1 MALYDTSNPLDKAN
15 FMLRAKKLAESG
27 KIVELTEKK
36 QRRTLSQNNFLW
48 LCLSYWGCQT
58 GYTKEEAETIYKNV
72 NRELYYTHKV
82 IAGVEIEY
90 IRHTYELDTAEMTTS
105 IEKWRNWAAMNDACP
120 VYIPSPEDYQLIQQ
134 MEVEISKNNEFI

>member
-27 KIVELTEKK
+27 KIVELAEKK
-36 QRRTLSQNNFLW
+36 PKRTLSQNNFLW

-90 IRHTYELDTAEMTTS
+90 IRHTYELDTAEMTAS

-134 MEVEISKNNEFI
+134 MEVEISKNNKFI

>member
-27 KIVELTEKK
+27 KIVELAEKK
-36 QRRTLSQNNFLW
+36 PKRTLSQNNFLW

-90 IRHTYELDTAEMTTS
+90 IRHTYELDTAEMTAS

-134 MEVEISKNNEFI
+134 MEVKISKNNKFI

>member
-15 FMLRAKKLAESG
+15 FVLRAKKLAESG
-27 KIVELTEKK
+27 KIVELAEKK
-36 QRRTLSQNNFLW
+36 PRRTLSQNNFLW

-58 GYTKEEAETIYKNV
+58 GYTKEEAEIIYKNV

-90 IRHTYELDTAEMTTS
+90 IRHTYELDTEEMTAS
-105 IEKWRNWAAMNDACP
+105 IEKWRNWSAMNDACP

>member
-1 MALYDTSNPLDKAN
+1 MIYDTSNFLDKAN
-15 FMLRAKKLAESG
+15 FLLRAKKLAESG

-36 QRRTLSQNNFLW
+36 PKRTLSQNSFLW
-48 LCLSYWGCQT
+48 LCLSYWGSQT

-82 IAGVEIEY
+82 IAGVDVEY
-90 IRHTYELDTAEMTTS
+90 IRHTYELDTAEMTAS

-120 VYIPSPEDYQLIQQ
+120 VYIPSPEDYQLVQI
-134 MEVEISKNNEFI
+134 MEIEIERNKKYI

>member
-27 KIVELTEKK
+27 KIVELAEKK
-36 QRRTLSQNNFLW
+36 PRRTLSQNNFLW

-72 NRELYYTHKV
+72 NRELYYIHKV

-90 IRHTYELDTAEMTTS
+90 IRHTYELDTAEMTAS

>member
-27 KIVELTEKK
+27 KIVELAEKK
-36 QRRTLSQNNFLW
+36 PRRTLSQNNFLW

>member
-27 KIVELTEKK
+27 KIVELAEKK
-36 QRRTLSQNNFLW
+36 PRRTLSQNNFLW

-72 NRELYYTHKV
+72 NRELYYIHKV

>member
-15 FMLRAKKLAESG
+15 FVLRAKKLAESG
-27 KIVELTEKK
+27 KIVELAEKK
-36 QRRTLSQNNFLW
+36 PKRTLSQNNFLW

-90 IRHTYELDTAEMTTS
+90 IRHTYELDTAEMTAS

-134 MEVEISKNNEFI
+134 MEVEISKNNEFR

>member
-1 MALYDTSNPLDKAN
+1 
-15 FMLRAKKLAESG
+15 MLRAKKLAESG
-27 KIVELTEKK
+27 KIVELAEKK
-36 QRRTLSQNNFLW
+36 PKRTLSQNNFLW
-48 LCLSYWGCQT
+48 LCLSYWGSQT

-90 IRHTYELDTAEMTTS
+90 IRHTYELDTAEMTAS

>member
-1 MALYDTSNPLDKAN
+1 MAMYDTSNPLDKAN

-27 KIVELTEKK
+27 KIVELAEKK
-36 QRRTLSQNNFLW
+36 PRRTLSQNNFLW

-72 NRELYYTHKV
+72 NRELYYIHKV

-90 IRHTYELDTAEMTTS
+90 IRHTYELDTAEMTAS

>member
-1 MALYDTSNPLDKAN
+1 MIYDTSNPLDKAN
-15 FMLRAKKLAESG
+15 FLLRAKKLAESG

-36 QRRTLSQNNFLW
+36 PRRTLSQNSFLW

-90 IRHTYELDTAEMTTS
+90 IRHTYELDTAEMTAS
-105 IEKWRNWAAMNDACP
+105 IERFRNWAAMNDACP
-120 VYIPSPEDYQLIQQ
+120 VYIPSPEDYQLVQI
-134 MEVEISKNNEFI
+134 MEIEIERNKKYI

>member
-1 MALYDTSNPLDKAN
+1 MIYDTSNPLDKAN
-15 FMLRAKKLAESG
+15 FMLRARKLAESG

-36 QRRTLSQNNFLW
+36 PKRTLSQNSFLW
-48 LCLSYWGCQT
+48 LCLSYWGSQM

-90 IRHTYELDTAEMTTS
+90 IRHTYELDTAEMTAS
-105 IEKWRNWAAMNDACP
+105 IERFRNWAAMNDACP
-120 VYIPSPEDYQLIQQ
+120 VYIPSPEDYQLVQI
-134 MEVEISKNNEFI
+134 MEIEIERNKKYI

>member
-1 MALYDTSNPLDKAN
+1 
-15 FMLRAKKLAESG
+15 MLRAKKLAESG
-27 KIVELTEKK
+27 KIVELAEKK
-36 QRRTLSQNNFLW
+36 PKRTLSQNNFLW

-72 NRELYYTHKV
+72 NRELYYIHKV

>member
-1 MALYDTSNPLDKAN
+1 
-15 FMLRAKKLAESG
+15 MLRAKKLAESG
-27 KIVELTEKK
+27 KIVELAEKK
-36 QRRTLSQNNFLW
+36 PKRTLSQNNFLW

-90 IRHTYELDTAEMTTS
+90 IRHTYELDTAEMTAS